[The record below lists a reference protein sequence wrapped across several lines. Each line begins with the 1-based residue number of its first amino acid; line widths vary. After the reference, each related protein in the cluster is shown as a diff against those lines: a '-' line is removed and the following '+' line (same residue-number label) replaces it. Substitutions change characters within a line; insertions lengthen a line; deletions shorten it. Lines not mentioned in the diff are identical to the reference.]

1 MTDCVFCKESGEFSY
16 YHFLAILICGHYA
29 HPLCSEKENTCTGC
43 SENPYRPMNHKE
55 LFTFSKVKVNRYWAN
70 EFLRFPHAIGTN
82 GYGVMNIYLENGHTE
97 YEMRFYK
104 YNDIEPLKNFT
115 SEDWENYEIERTKYV
130 SYVKEIQERNFE
142 VERRINLWVLSQEE
156 DLGYYSN

>member
-1 MTDCVFCKESGEFSY
+1 
-16 YHFLAILICGHYA
+16 
-29 HPLCSEKENTCTGC
+29 
-43 SENPYRPMNHKE
+43 
-55 LFTFSKVKVNRYWAN
+55 
-70 EFLRFPHAIGTN
+70 
-82 GYGVMNIYLENGHTE
+82 MNIYLENGHTE